1 LAIIT
6 SVLLMGCR
14 NDAPPS
20 QGQQKQG
27 MKAPAVLVSEP
38 VVRSV
43 TEYEE
48 FTGMTQAKQTIE
60 IRAHVSGYLDK
71 ANFVEGALVKKDE
84 VLFEI
89 DPRPFEAE
97 LAQAEANLVQA
108 QAKAERALLD
118 YNRNEKLAARGI
130 VSQEDFVK
138 FRGDQKEAEAAVGS
152 ARAARD
158 RSKLNLEYTK
168 VKTIISGRVSRRMID
183 PGNMVKSDETPLTTV
198 VSLDPIYAYFDVDEG
213 TELRLRRLVL
223 EGKLESLSDPKM
235 SVELGLADEDGYP
248 HKGTV
253 DFSDNQL
260 DGSTGTLRMR
270 GVFANPDGLLA
281 PGRFVRVRLPLG
293 APHQA
298 LLVAEQAIGR
308 DQTQKYVYVV
318 NPDRVVE
325 YRRVKVGR
333 LYDGLRE
340 LTEGLK
346 LGEKV
351 VVNGLQRIR
360 PKAEVEAE
368 VVPMPTP
375 NADKETGRLADKETR
390 RPGDKETGRP
400 GDKETEGQGAK
411 EKTD

>member
-1 LAIIT
+1 MRCIR
-6 SVLLMGCR
+6 LLCPLFVIPFLSIGCD
-14 NDAPPS
+14 NGSS
-20 QGQQKQG
+20 QSQSPQKQALN
-27 MKAPAVLVSEP
+27 APTVLVSEP
-38 VVRSV
+38 VIRSE

-71 ANFVEGALVKKDE
+71 ANFLEGALVKKDE

-89 DPRPFEAE
+89 DPRTFEAD

-108 QAKAERALLD
+108 EAKAERTSLD
-118 YNRNEKLAARGI
+118 LNRNEKLAARGI
-130 VSQEDFVK
+130 VSQEDFNK

-158 RSKLNLEYTK
+158 RARLNLEYTK
-168 VKTIISGRVSRRMID
+168 VKTIISGRVSKRMID
-183 PGNMVKSDETPLTTV
+183 PGNMVKADETPLTTV
-198 VSLDPIYAYFDVDEG
+198 VSLDPIFAYFDVDEG

-223 EGKLESLSDPKM
+223 NGKLDSLSDPKM
-235 SVELGLADEDGYP
+235 SVELGLADEDSYP
-248 HKGTV
+248 HKGLV

-260 DGSTGTLRMR
+260 DPNTGTLRMR
-270 GVFANPDGLLA
+270 GVFSNSDGLLA
-281 PGRFVRVRLPLG
+281 PGRFVRVRIPLG

-308 DQTQKYVYVV
+308 DQNQKYVYVV
-318 NPDRVVE
+318 DADNNVE

-340 LTEGLK
+340 VVDGLK
-346 LGEKV
+346 PGEKV

-360 PKAEVEAE
+360 PKVKVETEA
-368 VVPMPTP
+368 VQMPTP
-375 NADKETGRLADKETR
+375 GGTSEKSDK
-390 RPGDKETGRP
+390 
-400 GDKETEGQGAK
+400 
-411 EKTD
+411 

>member
-1 LAIIT
+1 MRYTRWVLPVLFL
-6 SVLLMGCR
+6 SVALLGCD
-14 NDAPPS
+14 NNSPS
-20 QGQQKQG
+20 SQSQQKQA
-27 MKAPAVLVSEP
+27 MNPPTVLVSEP
-38 VVRSV
+38 ITRSV
-43 TEYEE
+43 IEYEE

-71 ANFVEGALVKKDE
+71 ANFTEGALVKQDE

-89 DPRPFEAE
+89 DPRVFQAD
-97 LAQAEANLVQA
+97 LAQAEANLIQA
-108 QAKAERALLD
+108 QAKAERTQLD
-118 YNRNEKLAARGI
+118 FNRNEKLAARGI

-138 FRGDQKEAEAAVGS
+138 FQGDHKEAEAAVGS

-158 RSKLNLEYTK
+158 RAKLNLEYTK
-168 VKTIISGRVSRRMID
+168 VRTIISGRVSKRMID
-183 PGNMVKSDETPLTTV
+183 PGNMVKADETPLTNV

-223 EGKLESLSDPKM
+223 EGKLQSLSDPRM
-235 SVELGLADEDGYP
+235 SVELGLADEPEYP

-260 DGSTGTLRMR
+260 DANTGTLRMR

-281 PGRFVRVRLPLG
+281 PGRFIRVRLPLG

-308 DQTQKYVYVV
+308 DQNQKYVYVV
-318 NPDRVVE
+318 DSKNMVE

-340 LTEGLK
+340 ITDGLK
-346 LGEKV
+346 PGEKV

-360 PKAEVEAE
+360 PKAGVSPET
-368 VVPMPTP
+368 VPMPTP
-375 NADKETGRLADKETR
+375 NADKETGRQ
-390 RPGDKETGRP
+390 GDKETGRQ
-400 GDKETEGQGAK
+400 GDKETGKPQVK
-411 EKTD
+411 P